1 MCSGGGVDHD
11 HISQTFFVRR
21 LACLCLSV
29 VPVLRV
35 ETMHL
40 HLDHHLVRRVPVRVA
55 LVGAHLVAEI
65 LLVEAHDLVV
75 RVREVLVEVVRV
87 QVGRVLEGT
96 FVTVSGAPVVG
107 K

>member
-1 MCSGGGVDHD
+1 M
-11 HISQTFFVRR
+11 
-21 LACLCLSV
+21 
-29 VPVLRV
+29 
-35 ETMHL
+35 
-40 HLDHHLVRRVPVRVA
+40 
-55 LVGAHLVAEI
+55 GAHLVAEI